1 MLTSF
6 LWICKAIILIK
17 DDSIFKINFYIFF
30 IFLSSLSKYKK
41 DCESSPF
48 DIEVDEVDKYL
59 DLIQQSISIQ
69 KYEIE
74 LNDIV
79 KTIFNRVAFIESEVS
94 DNEFVVEKGQ
104 AVLKP
109 TGKISKSVSHNS
121 SFYEFAD
128 NKFIDITKNDM
139 IHFGY
144 Y

>member
-1 MLTSF
+1 MKIKVIEATKEERTNLFNF
-6 LWICKAIILIK
+6 LV
-17 DDSIFKINFYIFF
+17 NR
-30 IFLSSLSKYKK
+30 YKK

-48 DIEVDEVDKYL
+48 GVKIEVDEVDEYL

-79 KTIFNRVAFIESEVS
+79 KTIFNRVAFIESEMP

-109 TGKISKSVSHNS
+109 TGKISQTIMHFS
-121 SFYEFAD
+121 SFYELVD
-128 NKFIDITKNDM
+128 NTFIDITQDNC
-139 IHFGY
+139 ILFGY
-144 Y
+144 L

>member
-1 MLTSF
+1 MKIKVIEATKEERTNLFNF
-6 LWICKAIILIK
+6 LV
-17 DDSIFKINFYIFF
+17 NE
-30 IFLSSLSKYKK
+30 YKK

-109 TGKISKSVSHNS
+109 TGKISQIIMYYS
-121 SFYEFAD
+121 SFYELVD
-128 NKFIDITKNDM
+128 NTFIDITQGDC
-139 IHFGY
+139 ILFGY
-144 Y
+144 L